1 MNKIKEL
8 LHNHRE
14 LVAYLIVGILTTVV
28 SLAVYYLC
36 VFTFLNPNDALE
48 LQIANVVSWF
58 CAVIFAYFT
67 NRKFVFQSKNS
78 NLFKEGTKFCLSRI
92 VTLIIDMFS
101 MFLFVTLWQMND
113 KIAKL
118 IVQVI
123 VTIGNYMISKFFVF
137 TNKKRK
143 REFKFNFIKNCVLI
157 FLVSGILGT
166 VLLCLSYALPN
177 ETIYNNAKSSSQ
189 IFADEGMYK
198 QLIPSYE
205 NTQLDNYTDALIM
218 GEVVYNG
225 DESIVEKAMKVYRYT
240 NDDPVN
246 DFIGIMNNEK
256 YSSSSYERY
265 WHGNIAFIRPAFLL
279 FDYASLRIINI
290 VLQFLLVI
298 CVVYLMA
305 KKGLNKYIFP
315 FVISLLVIMPFT
327 IGFSF
332 QFSSVYYVTLI
343 TSIIVLKY
351 NDWLKQKGRYL
362 YLFFIDGILINYL
375 DLLTFPVLSL
385 GIPLI
390 FYMLLN
396 NHKLKES
403 IFDIIKISVMWG
415 LGYFGMWVLKW
426 SIGSLLCGENFF
438 GLALDTAKYRM
449 EADAGRF
456 VTIIKNIM
464 VYYKKVYLCMAILI
478 FIYYVIIFIKNQRKF
493 NKNMIEFIPYLI
505 IIFIPFAWYFVL
517 SQHSN
522 MHYWFTNKSLMI
534 SFFAFLVIL
543 TKLSNKIND

>member
-1 MNKIKEL
+1 MDKIKDL

-14 LVAYLIVGILTTVV
+14 LVAYLIVGVLTTVV

-36 VFTFLNPNDALE
+36 VFTFLNPNDAFE
-48 LQIANVVSWF
+48 LQIANVISWF

-78 NLFKEGTKFCLSRI
+78 NLFKEGAKFCLSRV

-101 MFLFVTLWQMND
+101 MFLFVTLWKMND

-123 VTIGNYMISKFFVF
+123 VTIGNYIISKFFVF
-137 TNKKRK
+137 TNKEKGHK
-143 REFKFNFIKNCVLI
+143 FKFNFIKNCVLI
-157 FLVSGILGT
+157 FLASGILGT
-166 VLLCLSYALPN
+166 ILLCLSYALPN

-198 QLIPSYE
+198 QLIPNYE

-225 DESIVEKAMKVYRYT
+225 NESIVDKAMKVYRYT
-240 NDDPVN
+240 NEDPVK
-246 DFIGIMNNEK
+246 DFIGIMSNEK
-256 YSSSSYERY
+256 YESHSYERY
-265 WHGNIAFIRPAFLL
+265 WHGNIALIRPAFLF
-279 FDYASLRIINI
+279 FDYSSLRIINI

-298 CVVYLMA
+298 GVVYLMV

-315 FVISLLVIMPFT
+315 FVISLLAIMPFT

-351 NDWLKQKGRYL
+351 SDWFKQKGRYL
-362 YLFFIDGILINYL
+362 YLFLIDGILINYL

-403 IFDIIKISVMWG
+403 VFDIIKFSVMWG
-415 LGYFGMWVLKW
+415 LGYFGMWILKW

-438 GLALDTAKYRM
+438 SLALDTAKYRM

-456 VTIIKNIM
+456 ATIIKNIM
-464 VYYKKVYLCMAILI
+464 VYYKKVYLFMAALI
-478 FIYYVIIFIKNQRKF
+478 FIYYVIRFIKNKCKLSKR
-493 NKNMIEFIPYLI
+493 MVELIPYLI
-505 IIFIPFAWYFVL
+505 IIFIPLVWYFAL

-534 SFFAFLVIL
+534 SFFACLVIL
-543 TKLSNKIND
+543 TKISNKAND